1 MGNNIKDQLDSI
13 LSQYDG
19 NHSDLVPILQEVQ
32 EKFGYLQEEVMTR
45 IARFLRLPESN
56 VFGAATFYSQFKF
69 APTGKKIIK
78 VCRGTTCHVKGGK
91 RILESVQRELGI
103 QSGETTA
110 DLEYSL
116 EAVACIGACALAPT
130 MLINNEVQRK
140 MTPRKVVELFSSGSQ
155 VRENAK

>member
-1 MGNNIKDQLDSI
+1 VGNNIKDQLDSI